1 MKYMQELNTLMQKIR
16 KKHLKP
22 RKNAK
27 AIFWKERDYLYEE
40 VKAGVII
47 LPTRGCRWGRV
58 SGCTMCG
65 YVYDAGDLTQSKI
78 FFEFKRALKELEDI
92 EYLKIFNS
100 GSFFDP
106 LEISNETAEKI
117 FREINKTKIKRLQV
131 ESRPEFLNEEVLE
144 KAIKILKPELEIG
157 LGVETTND
165 YIRINCINKNL
176 LLEDYK
182 KAIKLCKSL
191 DILIK
196 AYLLIKPPFLTEKK
210 AIEDSISSALELY
223 KLGVDRI
230 SFNPV
235 NIQKGTLVELLW
247 MKNEYRPPWLWS
259 VVEILSKVSKKVN
272 IPLLSHPTAAG
283 KPRGSHNC
291 GECDGEVY
299 KAIINFS
306 ATQKKEYLSL
316 EEIYCECREEWKTIL
331 EVEHLSC

>member
-1 MKYMQELNTLMQKIR
+1 MKYMKELNTVMQKIR

-22 RKNAK
+22 GKKTRAT
-27 AIFWKERDYLYEE
+27 FWRERDYLHGE

-47 LPTRGCRWGRV
+47 LPTRGCRWGRK

-65 YVYDAGDLTQSKI
+65 YVYDAGNLTQEEI
-78 FFEFKRALKELEDI
+78 FFEFRKALKELKNI

-106 LEISNETAEKI
+106 LEISKETAEKI
-117 FREINKTKIKRLQV
+117 FREINKTKIRRLQV
-131 ESRPEFLNEEVLE
+131 ESRPEFLTEEILE
-144 KAIKILKPELEIG
+144 KAIETLNPELEIG

-191 DILIK
+191 GIFTK
-196 AYLLIKPPFLTEKK
+196 GYLLIKPPFLTEKR
-210 AIEDSISSALELY
+210 AIKDCISSALELY
-223 KLGVDRI
+223 KLGIDRI
-230 SFNPV
+230 SFNPMNV
-235 NIQKGTLVELLW
+235 QRGTLVELLW
-247 MKNEYRPPWLWS
+247 SKKEYRPPWLWS
-259 VVEILSKVSKKVN
+259 VVEILSKVKSKID

-283 KPRGSHNC
+283 KQRGAHNC
-291 GECDGEVY
+291 GKCDREVY

-306 ATQKKEYLSL
+306 ATQNLNYLSL
-316 EEIYCECREEWKTIL
+316 EEIYCECREEWKVIL
-331 EVEHLSC
+331 EVEHLNC